1 MRKVI
6 GKIIVPKEKENLYVN
21 LEDDDQYWQL
31 EMRDSNNYWHGVGYM
46 PADSI
51 GRTIVVDFD
60 DNDAF
65 DTNDFVKKSWF
76 AKILSINNVATLD
89 YCDYPTYIN
98 KLFLKILKEPKQSTF
113 IENE

>member
-6 GKIIVPKEKENLYVN
+6 GRIVVPEEKGDLSVS
-21 LEDDDQYWQL
+21 LQDDDQYWQL
-31 EMRDSNNYWHGVGYM
+31 EMRDGRNYWHGVGYM

-51 GRTIVVDFD
+51 GRIIVVDFD

-65 DTNDFVKKSWF
+65 DSNEFVKKSWF
-76 AKILSINNVATLD
+76 AKILKVDNITPD
-89 YCDYPTYIN
+89 YCDYPMYVN
-98 KLFLKILKEPKQSTF
+98 KLFLKILKEPKQNTL